1 MAKPTAR
8 AETPQDLI
16 PSFERPP
23 MPKASHTKPQ
33 IISAI
38 KVTARRL
45 RRTPTRSEFQ
55 SLTGIHWTKVQRLFG
70 GYRAAVREAGLEPD
84 PGGIR
89 IDTAA
94 MLEDFGRL
102 ARKLKRHPTREEYE
116 KLGRYASASLE
127 TRFHR
132 WSAVRESFL
141 EFVAKNGL
149 EREWGDVAER
159 LCNGPVPRR
168 GGGTSWRKAKPVLPR
183 INADKRGSNR
193 NLLPQINTDDHPSR
207 RKPRLPGAPADEHRS
222 EAEPV
227 RAEILYP
234 QLSGM
239 RCVTRTVL
247 WAMCATA
254 TSFNPASLKPTSLKH
269 GRTEEAEEQLT
280 ADWTDERGLRNSH
293 ARQIGGTD
301 KSVSTP
307 TDQRAGLLGTSVC
320 ATRDWSQETERT
332 DKSVCA
338 TRFRMN
344 ESIEMREALSVPA
357 LHFARRVIPGRPV
370 MGPPLMLHGLACEP
384 VNEAGVV
391 FLFGMVAHRLGF
403 WVDSLQM
410 AYPDCEAKLEMEP
423 GLWQHVHIEFEYES
437 RHFRAH
443 RHDEKKCDILVCW
456 RHNWKGCP
464 KEIQV
469 VEMRKLLGR

>member
-1 MAKPTAR
+1 
-8 AETPQDLI
+8 
-16 PSFERPP
+16 
-23 MPKASHTKPQ
+23 MPKASHTKSQ

-38 KVTARRL
+38 KATARRL
-45 RRTPTRSEFQ
+45 KRTPTRSEFQ
-55 SLTGIHWTKVQRLFG
+55 RLSGIHWTKVQRMFG
-70 GYRAAVREAGLEPD
+70 GYRVAVREAGLEPD
-84 PGGIR
+84 SGGIR

-102 ARKLKRHPTREEYE
+102 ARRLKRHPTREEYE

-141 EFVAKNGL
+141 EFVARNGL
-149 EREWGDVAER
+149 QREWGDVAER
-159 LCNGPVPRR
+159 LRNGPVPRR
-168 GGGTSWRKAKPVLPR
+168 GGGKNWLKAKPVLPR
-183 INADKRGSNR
+183 MNADKRGSNR
-193 NLLPQINTDDHPSR
+193 SLSPQIIT
-207 RKPRLPGAPADEHRS
+207 DEHRS

-227 RAEILYP
+227 RGEILYP
-234 QLSGM
+234 QLRGM

-247 WAMCATA
+247 WAISSGQSDTTEINGIAGSKRVEFSEDRRDRRDRNEIA
-254 TSFNPASLKPTSLKH
+254 VIGKTS
-269 GRTEEAEEQLT
+269 
-280 ADWTDERGLRNSH
+280 TDR
-293 ARQIGGTD
+293 
-301 KSVSTP
+301 SVSTP
-307 TDQRAGLLGTSVC
+307 ADQMPGLLGARVC
-320 ATRDWSQETERT
+320 ATQMWASENI
-332 DKSVCA
+332 SIH
-338 TRFRMN
+338 
-344 ESIEMREALSVPA
+344 ESSFYFP
-357 LHFARRVIPGRPV
+357 RRVIPGRPV